1 MVSRV
6 GAEGPSL
13 EVSKGRLVGL
23 PNLGHRGRKGQP
35 ASGAM
40 PRLPGLHA

>member
-13 EVSKGRLVGL
+13 EISKGRLVGL
-23 PNLGHRGRKGQP
+23 PTQGHWGRKGQS
-35 ASGAM
+35 ASGVT
-40 PRLPGLHA
+40 PRLPRLDA